1 VAEEWVSTQFL
12 LNHGYQP
19 AIIQRFKNLMTSPFL
34 VLRLYD
40 PRLTPFFLCL
50 RWPSWQDSLIPYL
63 WQRAQGRSSSHRLHA
78 AAQLVHAILTCFRLG
93 LVKAGGTEDGA
104 PGETVEDM
112 SNKLISRG

>member
-1 VAEEWVSTQFL
+1 MF
-12 LNHGYQP
+12 
-19 AIIQRFKNLMTSPFL
+19 SPFL
-34 VLRLYD
+34 FLRLYD

-93 LVKAGGTEDGA
+93 LVKAGETEAGT
-104 PGETVEDM
+104 PGETVVRHEDT
-112 SNKLISRG
+112 SDDLISHG